1 MTADLT
7 NPALTDAHAK
17 LRKDVRDFF
26 CKELAPRAPLIENDQ
41 SWDAVR
47 AAVRATGQAGFLTF
61 TLPGLHAEKTGPAGL
76 VSQTIVSEEA
86 SYINYAFETTIA
98 SSLSCALPIA
108 WHGTDE
114 MKARYLSGLAHG
126 ETIGAIAITEPN
138 VGSDSAGME
147 TRMIYDKDAD
157 AYVIN
162 GFKRYI
168 SNAGVADLYIVY
180 GITNPDEKPQKGMTA
195 LIVPADTEGLSI
207 PRTYSFMGRR
217 GSVVGE
223 VALENV
229 RVPAANR
236 LGAEDAGFRVML
248 GMFNY
253 ERILLGGSG
262 TGVARSAFD
271 LAVAHAGKR
280 EVFNDKLG
288 AKELMWDAVAQMS
301 TRIDA
306 ARLLT
311 YRAARMYD
319 MDVRPKELMKEAAMA
334 KLYATEASNFCA
346 DQAVRILGGDG
357 LTKEYGR
364 VEQIYRD
371 ARAQPI
377 AGGTNE
383 MMNYLIATRDLP
395 DITLNL

>member
-1 MTADLT
+1 MTADIR
-7 NPALTDAHAK
+7 NPALDAGHDK
-17 LRKDVRDFF
+17 LRSDVRDFF
-26 CKELAPRAPLIENDQ
+26 ARELAPRARLIEDEQ
-41 SWDAVR
+41 SWQAARD
-47 AAVRATGQAGFLTF
+47 AVRATGQAGLLTF
-61 TLPGLHAEKTGPAGL
+61 TLPGLHSDKTGPAGL
-76 VSQTIVSEEA
+76 ISQTIVSEEA
-86 SYINYAFETTIA
+86 AYINYAFETTIA

-108 WHGTDE
+108 WQGSAE
-114 MKARYLSGLAHG
+114 MQERYLSGLAHG

-147 TRMIYDKDAD
+147 TRITYDSKAD
-157 AYVIN
+157 EYVIN

-180 GITNPDEKPQKGMTA
+180 GITDPDVIPQKGMTA
-195 LIVPADTEGLSI
+195 LIVPADTPGLSI

-223 VALENV
+223 VTLENV

-236 LGAEDAGFRVML
+236 LGDEDAGFRVML

-271 LAVAHAGKR
+271 LAVAHAQSR

-306 ARLLT
+306 ASLLT

-319 MDVRPKELMKEAAMA
+319 MDVKPKELMKEAAMA

-383 MMNYLIATRDLP
+383 MMHYLIASRDLP
-395 DITLNL
+395 DIALNL